1 MPARPLATATI
12 SFGLVAI
19 PVKLFTSSES
29 AEHISF
35 RLLHA
40 TCKTPLKRPYF
51 CPKDEVAVDYDEI
64 VKGYEYS
71 KGQYVLF
78 TDEEL
83 DALAQEVTKTIE
95 IEEFVPVE
103 KVDPVYLDR
112 TYYLAPDKGGAR
124 SYKLLAKAL
133 ANKDLAGLAKYAAR
147 GKQYL
152 VSVRAMEEGLVMEQL
167 HYPDE
172 VRKFSEIPI
181 EDATVKEAEL
191 KLAYQLIEQSTTDE
205 FKPEKYTDDVKA
217 RIQEVIQ
224 QKVEGEEVT
233 YAAAE
238 EPKAQ
243 IIDLMEALKASREP
257 GAGAT
262 GKRAAR
268 AKEKAAEEAKPRA
281 AKATKAARKPAKPSP
296 RKAAAKKATPE
307 RTARRAAR

>member
-1 MPARPLATATI
+1 MPARPMASATI

-35 RLLHA
+35 RLLHEK
-40 TCKTPLKRPYF
+40 CKTPLKRPYY
-51 CPKDEVAVDYDEI
+51 CPKDEVMVDYDEI
-64 VKGYEYS
+64 VKGYEYT

-112 TYYLAPDKGGAR
+112 VYYLAPDKGGAR
-124 SYKLLAKAL
+124 SYQLLAKAL
-133 ANKDLAGLAKYAAR
+133 GNKELAGLAKYAAR

-152 VSVRAMEEGLVMEQL
+152 VSVRAMEDGLVMEQL

-181 EDATVKEAEL
+181 EQANVKEAEL

-205 FKPEKYTDDVKA
+205 FRPEKYADDVKG

-243 IIDLMEALKASREP
+243 IIDLMEALKASLEP
-257 GAGAT
+257 GAAAT

-268 AKEKAAEEAKPRA
+268 SKEKAAEEAKPRA
-281 AKATKAARKPAKPSP
+281 SKSAAKARKPAKPSP
-296 RKAAAKKATPE
+296 RKAAAKKAAPE

>member
-1 MPARPLATATI
+1 MPARPLASATI

-35 RLLHA
+35 RLLHS
-40 TCKTPLKRPYF
+40 TCKTPLKRPYY
-51 CPKDEVAVDYDEI
+51 CPTDEVMVEYDEI
-64 VKGYEYS
+64 VKGYEYT

-95 IEEFVPVE
+95 IEEFLPAE

-124 SYKLLAKAL
+124 SYQLLAKAL
-133 ANKDLAGLAKYAAR
+133 GNKDLAGLAKYAAR

-152 VSVRAMEEGLVMEQL
+152 VAVRAMEDGLIMEQL

-181 EDATVKEAEL
+181 ESANVKEAEL
-191 KLAYQLIEQSTTDE
+191 KLAYQLIEQSTTNE
-205 FKPEKYTDDVKA
+205 FRPEKYTDDVKG

-243 IIDLMEALKASREP
+243 IIDLMEALKASLEP
-257 GAGAT
+257 GAAAT
-262 GKRAAR
+262 GKRSAR
-268 AKEKAAEEAKPRA
+268 AKEKAAESAKPRA
-281 AKATKAARKPAKPSP
+281 AKATARKPAKPSP
-296 RKAAAKKATPE
+296 RKAAAKKAAPE
-307 RTARRAAR
+307 RTVRRASR

>member
-1 MPARPLATATI
+1 MPARPLASATI

-35 RLLHA
+35 RQLHA
-40 TCKTPLKRPYF
+40 TCKTPLKRPYY
-51 CPKDEVAVDYDEI
+51 CPKDEVMVDYDDI

-78 TDEEL
+78 TEEEL
-83 DALAQEVTKTIE
+83 ESLEQEVTKTIE
-95 IEEFVPVE
+95 IEEFLPVE

-124 SYKLLAKAL
+124 SYQLLSKAL
-133 ANKDLAGLAKYAAR
+133 AKKELGGLAKYAAR

-152 VSVRAMEEGLVMEQL
+152 VCVRAMEEGLVMQQL

-181 EDATVKEAEL
+181 EEANVKEAEL
-191 KLAYQLIEQSTTDE
+191 KLAFQLIEQSITKE
-205 FKPEKYTDDVKA
+205 FRPEKYTDDVKA
-217 RIQEVIQ
+217 RVQEVIQ
-224 QKVEGEEVT
+224 KKVEGEEIT
-233 YAAAE
+233 FAAAE

-243 IIDLMEALKASREP
+243 IIDLMEALKASLEP
-257 GAGAT
+257 GA
-262 GKRAAR
+262 
-268 AKEKAAEEAKPRA
+268 
-281 AKATKAARKPAKPSP
+281 
-296 RKAAAKKATPE
+296 
-307 RTARRAAR
+307 

>member
-1 MPARPLATATI
+1 MPARPLASATI

-35 RLLHA
+35 RQLHA
-40 TCKTPLKRPYF
+40 TCKTPLKRPYY
-51 CPKDEVAVDYDEI
+51 CPKDEVMVDYDDI

-78 TDEEL
+78 TEEEL
-83 DALAQEVTKTIE
+83 EGLEQEVTKTIE
-95 IEEFVPVE
+95 IEEFLPVD

-124 SYKLLAKAL
+124 SYQLLSKAL
-133 ANKDLAGLAKYAAR
+133 AKKELGGLAKYAAR

-152 VSVRAMEEGLVMEQL
+152 VCVRAMEEGLVMQQL

-181 EDATVKEAEL
+181 EEANVKEAEL
-191 KLAYQLIEQSTTDE
+191 KLAFQLIEQSITKE
-205 FKPEKYTDDVKA
+205 FRPEKYTDDVKA
-217 RIQEVIQ
+217 RVQEVIQ
-224 QKVEGEEVT
+224 KKVEGEEIT
-233 YAAAE
+233 FAAAE

-243 IIDLMEALKASREP
+243 IIDLMEALKASLEP
-257 GAGAT
+257 GAAAT

-281 AKATKAARKPAKPSP
+281 SKTTAKARKPAKPSP
-296 RKAAAKKATPE
+296 RKAAAKKAAPE
-307 RTARRAAR
+307 RAARRAAR